1 MRHWTLMLKNDPV
14 RRFIIHEGNTITIG
28 RTTEADIVLDNPSVS
43 RIHAVVELDNGENY
57 ITDIGSTNGTW
68 VNGQRISSRTR
79 IAGKD
84 QVMIGKF
91 QMVEG
96 SEGLLDLDEQSRSID
111 MGGDPRTI
119 YVPPKK

>member
-1 MRHWTLMLKNDPV
+1 MRDWILMLKNDQI
-14 RRFIIHEGNTITIG
+14 RRFTLHEGDTITIG
-28 RTTEADIVLDNPSVS
+28 RTTEADILLDNPSVS

-68 VNGQRISSRTR
+68 VNGQRISSRTWL
-79 IAGKD
+79 KD
-84 QVMIGKF
+84 KDHIMIGKF

-96 SEGLLDLDEQSRSID
+96 SDEGADLDEQSRAID

-119 YVPPKK
+119 YMPPKK